1 MTNVMHF
8 LENARLQVK
17 SFPRNIK
24 LKERLYLLSDL
35 KIIWL
40 SREGGQIG
48 SNLFPILNVFFS
60 INLVGFMEKYPVRK
74 VKKY

>member
-40 SREGGQIG
+40 SRSGGGADWIYFI
-48 SNLFPILNVFFS
+48 SNSKRLLLN
-60 INLVGFMEKYPVRK
+60 
-74 VKKY
+74 

>member
-40 SREGGQIG
+40 SRSGGG
-48 SNLFPILNVFFS
+48 GGGGGGVLFYFQF
-60 INLVGFMEKYPVRK
+60 
-74 VKKY
+74 